1 MNNPKVIRL
10 SEVYL
15 IAAEA
20 ALKSIDDNGVTAAK
34 YINDLREK
42 RITGYS
48 DVNTVT
54 LDEILKERRIEL
66 NGEGHMAWDM
76 WRNKKSVNN
85 PKVGKIDYTD
95 YRTILPIPQAEI
107 NTSHGV
113 IKQNFGY

>member
-1 MNNPKVIRL
+1 M
-10 SEVYL
+10 
-15 IAAEA
+15 
-20 ALKSIDDNGVTAAK
+20 
-34 YINDLREK
+34 
-42 RITGYS
+42 
-48 DVNTVT
+48 
-54 LDEILKERRIEL
+54 

>member
-20 ALKSIDDNGVTAAK
+20 ALKTSGDAAK
-34 YINDLREK
+34 YINDLRKE
-42 RITGYS
+42 RISGYS
-48 DVNTVT
+48 EVASVT
-54 LDEILKERRIEL
+54 LDDILKERRLEL

-76 WRNKKSVNN
+76 WRNRKSVTHAT
-85 PKVGKIDYTD
+85 VGEVNWDD

-107 NTSHGV
+107 NVTKGSV
-113 IKQNFGY
+113 KQNAGY

>member
-1 MNNPKVIRL
+1 M
-10 SEVYL
+10 
-15 IAAEA
+15 
-20 ALKSIDDNGVTAAK
+20 
-34 YINDLREK
+34 REK

-85 PKVGKIDYTD
+85 PKVGKSIIQ
-95 YRTILPIPQAEI
+95 TIGLFYLYHKLKLIHHTEL
-107 NTSHGV
+107 
-113 IKQNFGY
+113 

>member
-1 MNNPKVIRL
+1 M
-10 SEVYL
+10 
-15 IAAEA
+15 
-20 ALKSIDDNGVTAAK
+20 
-34 YINDLREK
+34 REK

-66 NGEGHMAWDM
+66 SGEGHMAWDM